1 MRLRIPICIPGES
14 SSSIIRPWFWFSLPF
29 LSVGDVTLIIVIT
42 PPPPSSFSRTQHI
55 ISAASGHQ
63 VSNRGGAKYS
73 ISGKDYNTSRNQKL
87 KQQFTA
93 AVVKPGDD
101 TGAGSEN
108 AVGADSG
115 GKAVKETFVVQ
126 SRIFGM

>member
-1 MRLRIPICIPGES
+1 MEVVLVT
-14 SSSIIRPWFWFSLPF
+14 LPF
-29 LSVGDVTLIIVIT
+29 CWGCDADHRDNF
-42 PPPPSSFSRTQHI
+42 PPPPFSRTQHI

-93 AVVKPGDD
+93 AIVKPGDD
-101 TGAGSEN
+101 TGAGNEN

-126 SRIFGM
+126 SRIFGMSLCLVDAGLAGL